1 MTAVKLNN
9 YNYHDYLDIDKTT
22 DEKTRVELIFG
33 EIYMMSGCS
42 AKHQDIAGNIFFNL
56 KLKKTIQCYPR
67 LAPYDIKINLSNE
80 INIVQ
85 PDVMI
90 FCENEIMPCAVF
102 EVLSPSTARKD
113 KSVKKDLYELAKIK
127 EYYIINTDLEII
139 DKYLLDNG
147 KYYYERG
154 YSPCRDETVKIECI
168 DANILVSDIFE
179 NIKDCEEKEL
189 NNEN

>member
-1 MTAVKLNN
+1 MAAIKLNN
-9 YNYHDYLDIDKTT
+9 YNYQDYLDIDKTT
-22 DEKTRVELIFG
+22 NEKTRVELIFG
-33 EIYMMSGCS
+33 EIHMMSGCS
-42 AKHQDIAGNIFFNL
+42 AKHQDVVLRVAMNIQQKRNN
-56 KLKKTIQCYPR
+56 KCYSR
-67 LAPYDIKINLSNE
+67 IAPYDIKINLDNE
-80 INIVQ
+80 INVVQ

-139 DKYLLDNG
+139 DKYILDNG

-154 YSPCRDETVKIECI
+154 FSPCKDETVKIECI

-179 NIKDCEEKEL
+179 NIKDCEEEEL
-189 NNEN
+189 KNEN